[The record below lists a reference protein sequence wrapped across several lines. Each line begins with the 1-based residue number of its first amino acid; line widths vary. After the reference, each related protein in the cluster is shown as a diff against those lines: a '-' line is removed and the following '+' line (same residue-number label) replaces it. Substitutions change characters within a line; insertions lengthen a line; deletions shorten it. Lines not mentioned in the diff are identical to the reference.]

1 MINSQEDLQGND
13 VHRFTHFDNEAEV
26 ELLGLEENHLIED
39 SMRSTQQPQQS
50 DEGYVSLPD
59 RLPLGIFIGCVIQFL
74 VLAVGGTSMYTSM
87 KAEQAAL
94 NEKVSR
100 IEANMYTKSEALL
113 RLEIQKA
120 EMDNV
125 RSALDTKG
133 KNHEAN
139 R

>member
-13 VHRFTHFDNEAEV
+13 VHRFTHLDNEAEV

-39 SMRSTQQPQQS
+39 SMRNTNTPP

-59 RLPLGIFIGCVIQFL
+59 RLPLGLFIGCVIQFL

-87 KAEQAAL
+87 KAEQTAL

-125 RSALDTKG
+125 KSALDTKG
-133 KNHEAN
+133 KANHETN